1 MDSWKV
7 KLEEKLKKDMSHS
20 IMRGS
25 FGGMIQNTARDLY
38 KELENSSS
46 EEEFK
51 EYLNNISKENLHTF
65 YHTSNTLIRIRTNY
79 IFEVINFYKKKLKV
93 TKIRSPLSYFNI

>member
-20 IMRGS
+20 RMRGS

-79 IFEVINFYKKKLKV
+79 IFEIINFYKKIKGDQD
-93 TKIRSPLSYFNI
+93 

>member
-20 IMRGS
+20 RMRGS
-25 FGGMIQNTARDLY
+25 FGGMIQNTARDIY

-79 IFEVINFYKKKLKV
+79 IFEIINFYKKIKGDQD
-93 TKIRSPLSYFNI
+93 